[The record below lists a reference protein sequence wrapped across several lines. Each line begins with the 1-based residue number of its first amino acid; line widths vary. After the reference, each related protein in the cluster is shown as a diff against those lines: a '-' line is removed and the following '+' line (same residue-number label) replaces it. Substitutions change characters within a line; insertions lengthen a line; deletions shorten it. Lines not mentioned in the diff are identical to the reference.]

1 MATCYYIC
9 NENTPDAQR
18 LEIWDDKGKRDIWLV
33 SRECPEPLGSD
44 LTEEVSK
51 WMIEEYY
58 TEDDDHGDAFRYF
71 DSETIM
77 HDVTAENAIIYD
89 GKFTG
94 VLFINKCT
102 GSLLPVLIGSQNVAR
117 GSERLSETHTL
128 EKQSTCKLIR
138 KSDN

>member
-58 TEDDDHGDAFRYF
+58 TEDDETTTDIVEEAGRYYEITVTGEEVELVGDTEESSTYNKNYVAY
-71 DSETIM
+71 
-77 HDVTAENAIIYD
+77 
-89 GKFTG
+89 KF
-94 VLFINKCT
+94 V
-102 GSLLPVLIGSQNVAR
+102 V
-117 GSERLSETHTL
+117 
-128 EKQSTCKLIR
+128 
-138 KSDN
+138 